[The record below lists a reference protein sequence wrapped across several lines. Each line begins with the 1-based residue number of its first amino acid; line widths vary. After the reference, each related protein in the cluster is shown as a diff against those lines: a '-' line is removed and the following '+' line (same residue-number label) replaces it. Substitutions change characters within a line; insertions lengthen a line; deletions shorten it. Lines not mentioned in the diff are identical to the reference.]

1 LEVRESWKKQGEKQ
15 SWSGGRVMTTSF
27 RPFAIF
33 VELVIIVAAM
43 YSLFMGMNLGLVDL
57 GLDRKYLKFLKIIAI
72 LMSCLILF
80 FLVSHLIAFYP
91 SLLTLSPSNG

>member
-1 LEVRESWKKQGEKQ
+1 
-15 SWSGGRVMTTSF
+15 MTTSF

-33 VELVIIVAAM
+33 VELVIIVTAM
-43 YSLFMGMNLGLVDL
+43 YSLFIGMNLGLVDL

-80 FLVSHLIAFYP
+80 FLVSHLITFYP
-91 SLLTLSPSNG
+91 SLLTMSPSKG

>member
-1 LEVRESWKKQGEKQ
+1 
-15 SWSGGRVMTTSF
+15 MTTSF

-80 FLVSHLIAFYP
+80 FLVSHLITFYP
-91 SLLTLSPSNG
+91 SLLTMSPSNG

>member
-1 LEVRESWKKQGEKQ
+1 
-15 SWSGGRVMTTSF
+15 MATSL

-33 VELVIIVAAM
+33 VELILLVGVI
-43 YSLFMGMNLGLVDL
+43 YSLFMGMNLGMVDL

-80 FLVSHLIAFYP
+80 FLISHLITFYP
-91 SLLTLSPSNG
+91 RLSIGSMFHG

>member
-1 LEVRESWKKQGEKQ
+1 
-15 SWSGGRVMTTSF
+15 MATSF

-33 VELVIIVAAM
+33 VELIIIVALM

-80 FLVSHLIAFYP
+80 FLVSHLITFYP
-91 SLLTLSPSNG
+91 RLLTLAKIKG

>member
-1 LEVRESWKKQGEKQ
+1 
-15 SWSGGRVMTTSF
+15 MTTSF

-80 FLVSHLIAFYP
+80 FLVSHLITFYP
-91 SLLTLSPSNG
+91 GLLTLSPSNG

>member
-1 LEVRESWKKQGEKQ
+1 
-15 SWSGGRVMTTSF
+15 MTTSF

-43 YSLFMGMNLGLVDL
+43 YSLFIGMNLGLVDL

-80 FLVSHLIAFYP
+80 FLVSHLITFYP
-91 SLLTLSPSNG
+91 SLLTMSPSNG

>member
-1 LEVRESWKKQGEKQ
+1 
-15 SWSGGRVMTTSF
+15 MTTSF

-33 VELVIIVAAM
+33 VELVIIVTAM
-43 YSLFMGMNLGLVDL
+43 YSLFIGMNLGLVDL

-80 FLVSHLIAFYP
+80 FLVSHLITFYP
-91 SLLTLSPSNG
+91 SLLTMSLSNG

>member
-1 LEVRESWKKQGEKQ
+1 
-15 SWSGGRVMTTSF
+15 MTTSF

-57 GLDRKYLKFLKIIAI
+57 GLDRKYIKFLKIIAI
-72 LMSCLILF
+72 LLSCLILF
-80 FLVSHLIAFYP
+80 FLVSHLITFYP
-91 SLLTLSPSNG
+91 SLLTMSPSNG

>member
-1 LEVRESWKKQGEKQ
+1 
-15 SWSGGRVMTTSF
+15 MTTSF

-57 GLDRKYLKFLKIIAI
+57 GLDRKYIKFLKIIAI

-80 FLVSHLIAFYP
+80 FLVSHLITFYP
-91 SLLTLSPSNG
+91 SLLTMSPSNG